1 MKIIHMAFASAVA
14 AAALPGIAA
23 AQAPFYER
31 IGPWTVVQ
39 ASRACTA
46 SAYPTAFPD
55 GKMPPWEVVAL
66 TMEGPL
72 ELGVRFSGQIAA
84 DASLGEQEGQALIG
98 DEGQQP
104 EYVRPPLF
112 IADRG
117 GERSVF
123 VTLEG
128 EALKLARRHDFLVV
142 RAGSQMLPV
151 SLTPHRDEVLEALER
166 CSERL

>member
-1 MKIIHMAFASAVA
+1 MKIVRLAIATTVA
-14 AAALPGIAA
+14 AATLPAIAA
-23 AQAPFYER
+23 GQAPFYER

-39 ASRACTA
+39 ASSNCTA

-66 TMEGPL
+66 MMEGPL
-72 ELGVRFSGQIAA
+72 ELEVRFSGQIAA

-112 IADRG
+112 IADRA
-117 GERSVF
+117 GERNVF

-128 EALKLARRHDFLVV
+128 EALRLVRKHDFLVV
-142 RAGSQMLPV
+142 RAGS
-151 SLTPHRDEVLEALER
+151 
-166 CSERL
+166 